1 MKKLIGGFA
10 FASAVAASCG
20 SYWFATHDSSNF
32 AFAESEESEGRTPSD
47 GDSAAIRLGYHGSAT
62 DFTVKPVW
70 YVEAAKQDE
79 RIASAVP
86 AGAKTYVRSA
96 SSPLALD
103 PNAFTLLGPQP
114 LTGEGFGA
122 NRAAGRVN
130 AVVSD
135 PDNPAVAWL
144 GADGGG
150 VWKTTNC
157 CTTDTTWTVKT
168 DFPQIA
174 SMAIDD
180 ITMDPSNH
188 NVLYAGT
195 GDLNYGSF
203 SFGSAGVLK
212 SSDKGETW
220 SLLGTDVFNMMYAP
234 SANGF
239 PQYQSISK
247 VVVDPNNS
255 SNVIAGTKTGLYFSY
270 DAGVNWAG
278 PCYTNNFAAGPS
290 AQRQDMTGLLAV
302 KIGPATQLYAAV
314 GTRGKAT
321 PVQPDLGKNGANGVY
336 GAAMPTSGCPAVG
349 TWTLL
354 NSGMPAGLGN
364 GSPNANLG
372 RIEIAAAP
380 SNNQVLYAMISDIS
394 SSGISG
400 IYKTSNGGTSW
411 TASSLPSSGDVGT
424 QMWYD
429 AGLTVSPTDPTVFFI
444 STVDLLVSKDSGGTY
459 TNLTHAYSGGPV
471 HPDNHARAFVG
482 GNQDH
487 VINGNDGGV
496 YYASNAVSGSA
507 SPTWTDM
514 NNQLPTIE
522 VYGGNTTANFATAA
536 NPGVAAGFQDNGS
549 ATAAFSGTPTGP
561 VAWQSN
567 NGGDGFYSAIEPVL
581 GNHWFSSVY
590 YGDLY
595 MSTSRTGGQ
604 SSIGGGWSPQSA
616 SGERKS
622 FLTQFDLYRYGSTS
636 VANSGCTTA
645 SGCTHLIYGTY
656 RLWESTAATP
666 SSGTWTAKTGD
677 LSKNNL
683 IIGTDNRSY
692 VTQLHYSFTD
702 PTIAMAGTTDG
713 NVQYVFGLG
722 GVGAATAVNVT
733 GSNAVLPNRTIQDVN
748 TDPVNPLIGYAAVA
762 GFAANTPATPGHV
775 FRVTC
780 TANCAS
786 FTWVDKSGNLP
797 DIPADTVIA
806 NPLNTKQVFVGMDW
820 GLYYTNDIT
829 VPTPV
834 WQRFEGLPHVMVWSL
849 SIDRGFTTLSAYTRG
864 RGVWA
869 WPLPTGS
876 VGGPFSISAT
886 PPSVSVCA
894 GTPASYTVNLSA
906 NNYNGTVSLGASG
919 NPAPSTV
926 AFSPTSIS
934 TFPGSSAMSVITTG
948 VATGSYPI
956 TITGTGTGVPD
967 PETAT
972 VSLDVSVGNPAG
984 ASLTA
989 PANAAT
995 GVSTSP
1001 TFSWAASA
1009 GASSYTLE
1017 VASDAAFNTIVQS
1030 LPNLTSTTASVSGL
1044 APTTTYYWR
1053 VKAFNS
1059 CGNTTSTAFNFTTAN
1074 VLAPICHTSGG
1085 AIPDNNATGV
1095 SDSQTLATAGTLT
1108 GLRISTD
1115 ISHTYI
1121 GDLKVTV
1128 SNGSTTVTLLSNPV
1142 TGGNC
1147 IGNDAKITFDDS
1159 AATSAQTSCA
1169 SGTGQAY
1176 TTGNSYSPFSPL
1188 APFAGQSLAGTWTLK
1203 IVDNAANDT
1212 GTLNSWCLVPTV
1224 AAAPT
1229 TYTVGGNVSGLSGS
1243 GLVLSLNGGA
1253 QTLPVAANGTF
1264 TFPTGLADTT
1274 AYAVT
1279 VGTQPSNPS
1288 ETCTVTNGSGTVAS
1302 ANVTNVTVTCSD
1314 VIFKDGFEGP

>member
-1 MKKLIGGFA
+1 MKKLIGGLA
-10 FASAVAASCG
+10 LAGVVAASCG
-20 SYWFATHDSSNF
+20 SYWFAKERGPSGF
-32 AFAESEESEGRTPSD
+32 GFAESEEAEGRSPGD
-47 GDSAAIRLGYHGSAT
+47 GDSAAIRLGYHGSTT
-62 DFTVKPVW
+62 DFTVKPAW
-70 YVEAAKQDE
+70 YSDAAKQDE

-86 AGAKTYVRSA
+86 AGAKTYAPSA
-96 SSPLALD
+96 NSPLALD

-130 AVVSD
+130 AIVSD

-150 VWKTTNC
+150 VWKTTTC
-157 CTTDTTWTVKT
+157 CTTNTTWTVKT

-180 ITMDPSNH
+180 ITMDPSDH

-270 DAGVNWAG
+270 DAGVNWSG
-278 PCYTNNFAAGPS
+278 PCYTNAFASGAS

-302 KIGPATQLYAAV
+302 KNGTATKLYAAV

-336 GAAMPTSGCPAVG
+336 GAAMPASGCPAVG
-349 TWTLL
+349 AWTLL

-394 SSGISG
+394 SSGING

-411 TASSLPSSGDVGT
+411 TATGIPASGDVGT

-429 AGLTVSPTDPTVFFI
+429 AGLTVSPSDPTVLFI

-482 GNQDH
+482 GNQDQ

-496 YYASNAVSGSA
+496 YYVSNAVSGSA

-549 ATAAFSGTPTGP
+549 ATAAFAGTPNGP
-561 VAWQSN
+561 AAWQAN
-567 NGGDGFYSAIEPVL
+567 NGGDGFFSAIEPVL
-581 GNHWFSSVY
+581 GNNWYSSIY
-590 YGDLY
+590 YGNLFK
-595 MSTSRTGGQ
+595 SSSRTGTQ
-604 SSIGGGWSPQSA
+604 SAIGGGWGPGSSS
-616 SGERKS
+616 SGDRKS

-636 VANSGCTTA
+636 TAGSGCTTA

-656 RLWESTAATP
+656 RLWESTTAGGSWA
-666 SSGTWTAKTGD
+666 AKTGD

-683 IIGTDNRSY
+683 IIGADNRSY
-692 VTQLHYSFTD
+692 IQMTHYSFSD
-702 PTIAMAGTTDG
+702 PTIAMVGTTDG

-722 GVGAATAVNVT
+722 GSGTATAVNVT
-733 GSNAVLPNRTIQDVN
+733 GANAVLPNRTIQDVN

-762 GFAANTPATPGHV
+762 GFTANTPATPGHV
-775 FRVTC
+775 FQVTC

-797 DIPADTVIA
+797 DVPADSVIA
-806 NPLNTKQVFVGMDW
+806 NPLDTKQVFVGMDW

-829 VPTPV
+829 VSTPV

-876 VGGPFSISAT
+876 VGAPFSLAAT

-906 NNYNGTVSLGASG
+906 NNYSGTVSLGASG

-926 AFSPTSIS
+926 GFSPTSVS
-934 TFPGSSAMSVITTG
+934 TFPGSSVMSVTTAG

-956 TITGTGTGVPD
+956 TITGTGTGSPAPD
-967 PETAT
+967 PQTT
-972 VSLDVSVGNPAG
+972 SVTLNVSAGNPTG

-995 GVSTSP
+995 NVSTSP
-1001 TFSWAASA
+1001 TFTWSASA
-1009 GASSYTLE
+1009 GATSYTLE
-1017 VASDAAFNTIVQS
+1017 VASDAGFATIVQS
-1030 LPNLTSTTASVSGL
+1030 VPNLVA
-1044 APTTTYYWR
+1044 TTTSVTGLGPNTMYYWR
-1053 VKAFNS
+1053 VKAFNG
-1059 CGNTTSTAFNFTTAN
+1059 CGNTTSSAFSFTTAN
-1074 VLAPICHTSGG
+1074 VIAPICSTSGV
-1085 AIPDNNATGV
+1085 AIPDNTPAGVNSTITIADPSQLVSLQVQIKAT
-1095 SDSQTLATAGTLT
+1095 
-1108 GLRISTD
+1108 
-1115 ISHTYI
+1115 HTYV
-1121 GDLKVTV
+1121 GDLKFTLSKGAANSVLIDQP
-1128 SNGSTTVTLLSNPV
+1128 GSGGCASDNIDVTLDDAGTTPV
-1142 TGGNC
+1142 QSQCNGTPP
-1147 IGNDAKITFDDS
+1147 AL
-1159 AATSAQTSCA
+1159 
-1169 SGTGQAY
+1169 SGTD
-1176 TTGNSYSPFSPL
+1176 SPANPIN
-1188 APFAGQSLAGTWTLK
+1188 AVFAGQSFAGTYTL
-1203 IVDNAANDT
+1203 NAADLAAQDT
-1212 GTLNSWCLVPTV
+1212 GTLTQWCLVPTV
-1224 AAAPT
+1224 AAAT
-1229 TYTVGGNVSGLSGS
+1229 TYTVGGNVSGVSGA
-1243 GLVLSLNGGA
+1243 GLVLSLNSGA
-1253 QTLPVAANGTF
+1253 QSLPISASGSF
-1264 TFPTGLADTT
+1264 TFPTGLASGA

-1279 VGTQPSNPS
+1279 VGTQPSGL
-1288 ETCTVTNGSGTVAS
+1288 TCTVANGSGTIGS
-1302 ANVTNVTVTCSD
+1302 ANVTNVAVSCIDT
-1314 VIFKDGFEGP
+1314 IFKDGFDGP